1 MRIISSGNLMMLK
14 ITSGILMLLLLLTSL
29 IMETENGY
37 YFIPIFMLML
47 MVILVPVVIIA
58 LKNMKEKRLK
68 DIEMA
73 QRLSKQ
79 SEGNT
84 VSDAELSSR
93 TRSTH
98 LHSSSLG
105 FYSNTFRHSLIA
117 RSVHKS
123 LSDMRDQDDDKLR

>member
-1 MRIISSGNLMMLK
+1 MRIISSGRSMMLK
-14 ITSGILMLLLLLTSL
+14 IISGILMLLLLLTSL

-47 MVILVPVVIIA
+47 MVILVPMVIIA

-68 DIEMA
+68 DIEME

-79 SEGNT
+79 SEGNMA
-84 VSDAELSSR
+84 SDTELSR
-93 TRSTH
+93 GTRSTH
-98 LHSSSLG
+98 LHSSLG

>member
-1 MRIISSGNLMMLK
+1 MRIISSRNTMMLK
-14 ITSGILMLLLLLTSL
+14 IASGILMMLLLSTSL

-37 YFIPIFMLML
+37 YFIPIFMSML
-47 MVILVPVVIIA
+47 MVILVPVVIIT

-73 QRLSKQ
+73 QRSSKQ

-84 VSDAELSSR
+84 VSDAELSPG
-93 TRSTH
+93 TRNTH
-98 LHSSSLG
+98 LHPSSLG
-105 FYSNTFRHSLIA
+105 FYSDPFRHSLIV